1 VFINHFTYAN
11 NEDSMFLETIVY
23 KIKTM
28 REDMGAISDII
39 EKNIEKVMLGKTR
52 VLEINDSRRDI
63 IRRDIKRDLT
73 AKYEYGGLIDSF
85 EESKKNMKI
94 NLANVK
100 KLVDNALKLAGSKGI
115 EPVHDPALKS
125 MCGLIK
131 ELPPSWHTA
140 RKHLKDKNGNLLK
153 LIFEPNKYLERE
165 DTAIMHLA
173 HPLIKFSISEFRK
186 QLFSFNSQMSR
197 VSYKI
202 VDGLDKIALKASARY
217 LIVGA
222 LGHLLHEEV
231 VSVYGYPGE
240 TGGFKNIK
248 SLEAELESKEFT
260 FDEISMSLADK
271 IRVLIEKNKKNI
283 NAEIGAKLS
292 DRHEKIEKTLAKKAA
307 RDAETV
313 EKLINERI
321 NEIKKRLAD
330 FMNKTGEE
338 YMQLSLF
345 TEEEK
350 QEFRENMKW
359 LEYRLGELKTR
370 LVQEPEEITRRYRI
384 KDEKSF
390 FLSITV
396 YIPSKL
402 AGEARG

>member
-1 VFINHFTYAN
+1 
-11 NEDSMFLETIVY
+11 
-23 KIKTM
+23 
-28 REDMGAISDII
+28 
-39 EKNIEKVMLGKTR
+39 
-52 VLEINDSRRDI
+52 
-63 IRRDIKRDLT
+63 
-73 AKYEYGGLIDSF
+73 
-85 EESKKNMKI
+85 MKI

-100 KLVDNALKLAGSKGI
+100 KLVDNALKLTGGKGI
-115 EPVHDPALKS
+115 EPVSDPALKN

-131 ELPPSWHTA
+131 ELPTSWHTA

-240 TGGFKNIK
+240 TGGFKNTK
-248 SLEAELESKEFT
+248 NLEAELESNEFAY
-260 FDEISMSLADK
+260 DEISMSLADK

-330 FMNKTGEE
+330 FMNKTGDE

-359 LEYRLGELKTR
+359 LDYRLGELKTR